1 MNIYDFDETIYDS
14 DSTKDFY
21 FYCLNKYPKIL
32 FSVPMMAWT
41 FFLYIFGV
49 KTKTQFKEK
58 MYRFLTALWGV
69 LSAGILLFGYVAGAR
84 SRHITMNGPVHIL
97 LEEEEEQTENIEV
110 KPGEQIEKSAWVTV
124 EKSEAK
130 VQVRVK
136 VLADG
141 IMAPQQRDLLENIQ
155 MNENWFYCEKDGYF
169 YCAEKLCEGKKV
181 HFQAKIT
188 VPPKWKEWTEDLQ
201 FRLEL
206 AADGV

>member
-1 MNIYDFDETIYDS
+1 M
-14 DSTKDFY
+14 
-21 FYCLNKYPKIL
+21 
-32 FSVPMMAWT
+32 
-41 FFLYIFGV
+41 
-49 KTKTQFKEK
+49 
-58 MYRFLTALWGV
+58 
-69 LSAGILLFGYVAGAR
+69 
-84 SRHITMNGPVHIL
+84 
-97 LEEEEEQTENIEV
+97 
-110 KPGEQIEKSAWVTV
+110 
-124 EKSEAK
+124 
-130 VQVRVK
+130 QVRVK

-155 MNENWFYCEKDGYF
+155 MDENWFYCEKDGYF

>member
-1 MNIYDFDETIYDS
+1 M
-14 DSTKDFY
+14 
-21 FYCLNKYPKIL
+21 IL
-32 FSVPMMAWT
+32 KERI
-41 FFLYIFGV
+41 LYSKRRTGRYHR
-49 KTKTQFKEK
+49 KEPSADKKKK
-58 MYRFLTALWGV
+58 MYRFLAALWGV

-84 SRHITMNGPVHIL
+84 SRHITMNGSVHIL

-155 MNENWFYCEKDGYF
+155 MDENWFYCEKDGYF

-206 AADGV
+206 VADGV

>member
-1 MNIYDFDETIYDS
+1 M
-14 DSTKDFY
+14 
-21 FYCLNKYPKIL
+21 IL
-32 FSVPMMAWT
+32 KERI
-41 FFLYIFGV
+41 LYSKRRTGRYHR
-49 KTKTQFKEK
+49 KEPSADKKKK
-58 MYRFLTALWGV
+58 MYRFLAALWGV
-69 LSAGILLFGYVAGAR
+69 LSAGILLFGYVAG
-84 SRHITMNGPVHIL
+84 
-97 LEEEEEQTENIEV
+97 
-110 KPGEQIEKSAWVTV
+110 AWVTV

-155 MNENWFYCEKDGYF
+155 MDENWFYCEKDGYF

-188 VPPKWKEWTEDLQ
+188 LPPKWKEWTEDLQ

-206 AADGV
+206 VADGV

>member
-1 MNIYDFDETIYDS
+1 
-14 DSTKDFY
+14 
-21 FYCLNKYPKIL
+21 
-32 FSVPMMAWT
+32 
-41 FFLYIFGV
+41 
-49 KTKTQFKEK
+49 
-58 MYRFLTALWGV
+58 MYRFLAPLWGSV
-69 LSAGILLFGYVAGAR
+69 IRRHFAFRIRGRSQEPSYHNERAGTYFTGRRGRTDGEYRSKAGRANR
-84 SRHITMNGPVHIL
+84 KNL
-97 LEEEEEQTENIEV
+97 
-110 KPGEQIEKSAWVTV
+110 PGSPLK
-124 EKSEAK
+124 KSEAK

-155 MNENWFYCEKDGYF
+155 MDENWFYCEKDGYF

>member
-1 MNIYDFDETIYDS
+1 M
-14 DSTKDFY
+14 
-21 FYCLNKYPKIL
+21 IL
-32 FSVPMMAWT
+32 
-41 FFLYIFGV
+41 
-49 KTKTQFKEK
+49 KERISYSKRRTRRYHRKEPAADKKKK
-58 MYRFLTALWGV
+58 MYRFLAALWGV

-84 SRHITMNGPVHIL
+84 SRHITRNGPVHIL

-110 KPGEQIEKSAWVTV
+110 KPGEQIEKSAWITV

-155 MNENWFYCEKDGYF
+155 MDENWFYCEKDGYF

-181 HFQAKIT
+181 YFQAKIT

>member
-1 MNIYDFDETIYDS
+1 MEKNMPGR
-14 DSTKDFY
+14 KHAM
-21 FYCLNKYPKIL
+21 IL
-32 FSVPMMAWT
+32 EERI
-41 FFLYIFGV
+41 LYSNRR
-49 KTKTQFKEK
+49 TRRYHRKEPAADKKKK
-58 MYRFLTALWGV
+58 MYRFLAALWGV

-84 SRHITMNGPVHIL
+84 SRHITRNGPVHIL

-110 KPGEQIEKSAWVTV
+110 KPGEQIEKSAWITV